1 MQYVGTL
8 LDGTEFD
15 SSSGGYPFTFELG
28 KGIFFNTFLLLDF
41 ILSLCLL
48 KS

>member
-8 LDGTEFD
+8 VNGTEFD

-28 KGIFFNTFLLLDF
+28 KGMKERERWR
-41 ILSLCLL
+41 SEGRG
-48 KS
+48 